1 MFNMK
6 SKQTK
11 KGMDDGFE
19 FEGTVD
25 HILDLRGMIIPLTF
39 LKITQGFRRI
49 KPGEILEIMVSDPD
63 TRRDFFKVL
72 ATFPYEVLNSSEGEN
87 LYLVRLRKGR
97 T

>member
-6 SKQTK
+6 RKQIK
-11 KGMDDGFE
+11 KGGPEDPE
-19 FEGTVD
+19 FAGTVD
-25 HILDLRGMIIPLTF
+25 HFLDLRGMIIPLTF

-49 KPGEILEIMVSDPD
+49 KPGETLEIMVSDPD

-72 ATFPYEVLNSSEGEN
+72 ATFPYEVLNSNEGEN
-87 LYLVRLRKGR
+87 LYHVRLRKGR